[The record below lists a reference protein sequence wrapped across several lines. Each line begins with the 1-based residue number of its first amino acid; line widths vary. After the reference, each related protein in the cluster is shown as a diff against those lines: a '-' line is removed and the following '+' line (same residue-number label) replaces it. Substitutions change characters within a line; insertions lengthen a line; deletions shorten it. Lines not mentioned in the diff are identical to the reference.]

1 MTPIN
6 MGATRILNA
15 PPGWDEA
22 ADGPCIGLPVV
33 DAHGHIYSFW
43 RVAWRERLR
52 ILFGRP
58 VQLCIASACIG
69 SEYWES
75 IVAAKDAEIEQ
86 LRNALAELVRLKD
99 LAEQIDRLAP
109 YELIGSL
116 TPSDFAHLQA
126 ARAGYTKERK
136 AAAWAA
142 ARAIFADPLSAQSPH
157 ILSR

>member
-1 MTPIN
+1 M
-6 MGATRILNA
+6 
-15 PPGWDEA
+15 
-22 ADGPCIGLPVV
+22 
-33 DAHGHIYSFW
+33 S
-43 RVAWRERLR
+43 
-52 ILFGRP
+52 
-58 VQLCIASACIG
+58 IG

-157 ILSR
+157 SISSHIEQINEQINEQKPTQEKP

>member
-58 VQLCIASACIG
+58 VQLCIASA
-69 SEYWES
+69 SHPP
-75 IVAAKDAEIEQ
+75 VALDVWKPT
-86 LRNALAELVRLKD
+86 V
-99 LAEQIDRLAP
+99 
-109 YELIGSL
+109 G
-116 TPSDFAHLQA
+116 
-126 ARAGYTKERK
+126 
-136 AAAWAA
+136 
-142 ARAIFADPLSAQSPH
+142 ADV
-157 ILSR
+157 